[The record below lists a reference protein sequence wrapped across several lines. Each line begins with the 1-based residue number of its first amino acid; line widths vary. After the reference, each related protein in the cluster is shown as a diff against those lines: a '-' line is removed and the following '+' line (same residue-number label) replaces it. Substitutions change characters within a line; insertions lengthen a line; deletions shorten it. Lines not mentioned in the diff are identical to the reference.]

1 MDLNALLE
9 RTLEGLGY
17 EVVDVELSNYGRL
30 LRVFIDKEGGIT
42 VDDCAFV
49 SNHLTRLLAVEGV
62 NYDRLEVSSPGMD
75 RPLKKAADF
84 VRFTGETA
92 KVQLRVP
99 RDGQR
104 KFTGVLRG
112 VTDGVLEM
120 ESEGGVFR
128 LDLANVEKARLV
140 PAYELGAAP
149 RKKRSGGRKG

>member
-9 RTLEGLGY
+9 RTLEGMGY
-17 EVVDVELSNYGRL
+17 EVVDVEQSNYGRL

-49 SNHLTRLLAVEGV
+49 SNHLTRLLAVENV

-84 VRFTGETA
+84 VRFIGETA

-112 VTDGVLEM
+112 ATEGVLDLEVD
-120 ESEGGVFR
+120 GNTLR

-149 RKKRSGGRKG
+149 RKKRSRGR

>member
-9 RTLEGLGY
+9 RTLEGMGY
-17 EVVDVELSNYGRL
+17 EVVDVEQSNYGRL

-49 SNHLTRLLAVEGV
+49 SNHLTRLLAVENV

-84 VRFTGETA
+84 VRFIGETA

-112 VTDGVLEM
+112 ATEGVLDLEVD
-120 ESEGGVFR
+120 GNTLR

-149 RKKRSGGRKG
+149 RKKRSGGR

>member
-9 RTLEGLGY
+9 RTLEGMGY
-17 EVVDVELSNYGRL
+17 EVVDVEQSNYGRL

-49 SNHLTRLLAVEGV
+49 SNHLTRLLAVENV

-112 VTDGVLEM
+112 AAEGVLDLEVD
-120 ESEGGVFR
+120 GNTLR

-149 RKKRSGGRKG
+149 RKKRSRGR